1 MTKKKTTTNGT
12 ITEIPKSLKIGP
24 FNYTVEMIEEN
35 QLILEDDEEK
45 VPDKPT
51 YLLGKTSS
59 HKQMIQIMAGMPFE
73 VERETLFHEILH
85 AIYTAV
91 GGQDDD
97 APYVGEEKT
106 IQMFS
111 PAIVDVLDRNP
122 ELVAYMFGER

>member
-12 ITEIPKSLKIGP
+12 TTEIPKALRIGP
-24 FNYTVEMIEEN
+24 FIYTVEMIEEN
-35 QLILEDDEEK
+35 QLFLEEEK
-45 VPDKPT
+45 EVDKPT

-59 HKQMIQIMAGMPFE
+59 HMQKIEIMAGMPFE

-85 AIYTAV
+85 AIYSGV

-111 PAIVDVLDRNP
+111 PAIVDVFDRNP
-122 ELVAYMFGER
+122 ELVSYMFGER

>member
-1 MTKKKTTTNGT
+1 MTKKKTMSGIT
-12 ITEIPKSLKIGP
+12 TEIPKKLKIGP
-24 FNYTVEMIEEN
+24 FNYDVVMIEEN
-35 QLILEDDEEK
+35 NLILEDDEEK

-59 HKQMIQIMAGMPFE
+59 HKQLIEIVTGMPYE

-97 APYVGEEKT
+97 APYVGEEKV

-111 PAIVDVLDRNP
+111 PAIVDVFDRNP
-122 ELVAYMFGER
+122 ELVAYMFGNK

>member
-1 MTKKKTTTNGT
+1 MTKKKSTNG
-12 ITEIPKSLKIGP
+12 IISEIPKSLKIGP
-24 FNYTVEMIEEN
+24 FNYTVELIEEN
-35 QLILEDDEEK
+35 ELILEDDEEK

-59 HKQMIQIMAGMPFE
+59 HKQMIEIVAGMPYE

-85 AIYTAV
+85 AIYTIV

-111 PAIVDVLDRNP
+111 PAIVDVFDRNP
-122 ELVAYMFGER
+122 ELVTYMFGNK

>member
-1 MTKKKTTTNGT
+1 MTKKKTITNGT
-12 ITEIPKSLKIGP
+12 ITEIPKVLKIGP

-35 QLILEDDEEK
+35 QLILEDEDKELT
-45 VPDKPT
+45 DKPT

-59 HKQMIQIMAGMPFE
+59 HKQKIEIMAGMPFE

-85 AIYTAV
+85 AIYSGV

-111 PAIVDVLDRNP
+111 PAIVDVFDRNP
-122 ELVAYMFGER
+122 QLVSYMFGEK